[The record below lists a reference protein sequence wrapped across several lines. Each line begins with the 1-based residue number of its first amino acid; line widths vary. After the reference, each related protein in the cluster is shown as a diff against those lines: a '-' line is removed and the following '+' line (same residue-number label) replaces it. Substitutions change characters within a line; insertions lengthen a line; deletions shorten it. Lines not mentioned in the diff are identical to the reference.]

1 MATATRS
8 PVDQGLLRRLQ
19 ALADEKRLA
28 VVERLREGEHCVC
41 DLQEVVG
48 ASQSL
53 LSHHLR
59 VLREA
64 GLVSDRK
71 EGRWVHYSLVPEAL
85 AEVEE
90 FLEKARTAAESAGTG
105 VECCG

>member
-1 MATATRS
+1 MTTVARS
-8 PVDQGLLRRLQ
+8 SVDQGLLQRLQ

-28 VVERLREGEHCVC
+28 VVNRLRKGEHCVC

-48 ASQSL
+48 TSQSL
-53 LSHHLR
+53 LSHHLK

-64 GLVSDRK
+64 GLVSGRK
-71 EGRWVHYSLVPEAL
+71 EGRWVHYSLVSEAL
-85 AEVEE
+85 AEVES
-90 FLEKARTAAESAGTG
+90 FLEKTRSDAESSPTG

>member
-1 MATATRS
+1 MPLIRTSTAS
-8 PVDQGLLRRLQ
+8 PRLLTLLQ

-28 VVERLREGEHCVC
+28 VVDILRDGEHCVC

-64 GLVSDRK
+64 GVVSDRK
-71 EGRWVHYSLVPEAL
+71 DGRWVHYSVVPEAL
-85 AEVEE
+85 EEVER
-90 FLEKARTAAESAGTG
+90 FLSGVREGAASAVPGLR
-105 VECCG
+105 CCD

>member
-1 MATATRS
+1 MSPATTHTRTERVLS
-8 PVDQGLLRRLQ
+8 LLQ

-28 VVERLREGEHCVC
+28 VVERLRKGEHCVC
-41 DLQEVVG
+41 DLQDVVG

-64 GLVSDRK
+64 GLVSGRK
-71 EGRWVHYSLVPEAL
+71 DGRWVHYSLVPEAL

-90 FLEKARTAAESAGTG
+90 FLQKARADADSGPTGAG
-105 VECCG
+105 CCD